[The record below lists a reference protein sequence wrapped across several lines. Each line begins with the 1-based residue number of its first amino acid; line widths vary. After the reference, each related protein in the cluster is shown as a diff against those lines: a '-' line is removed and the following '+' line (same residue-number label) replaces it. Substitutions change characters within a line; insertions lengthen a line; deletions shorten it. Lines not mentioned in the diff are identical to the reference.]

1 MVRGAI
7 LITISKEIRRTKL
20 TRPVKKLI
28 PIEISNN
35 SAKKNSVKIDDEK
48 KLNIRPK
55 RNAALTGEL
64 IRRKMGQC

>member
-7 LITISKEIRRTKL
+7 LTTISKEGRRTKL
-20 TRPVKKLI
+20 TRPVQKLI
-28 PIEISNN
+28 PMEISNN
-35 SAKKNSVKIDDEK
+35 STKKNSVTIDDEK

-64 IRRKMGQC
+64 IRRTMGQC